1 MSERVLRFPTG
12 CSALSLFVGRC
23 RNCTAVQP
31 GFAEQNTVEPQ
42 CSGCNGQQRGRE
54 REREHSCELSLCGAA
69 AALSVEVEV
78 QNESKTETGRMGWA
92 VLAVK

>member
-1 MSERVLRFPTG
+1 M
-12 CSALSLFVGRC
+12 AA
-23 RNCTAVQP
+23 TAQ
-31 GFAEQNTVEPQ
+31 
-42 CSGCNGQQRGRE
+42 RE
-54 REREHSCELSLCGAA
+54 REQGHELSLCGAV